1 VPAAQP
7 AGAPAT
13 DEPAAGFDALFG
25 LLHVQAHVVRAIDEA
40 LERAHATGITG
51 YEVLYRLARM
61 PGGAASVSDLAAQ
74 VVVGP
79 SRVSRVADGLAR
91 RGLLARCG
99 SPDDGRV
106 SIVRLTPAGEEVLGA
121 LQTTFEAAL
130 VEHFLSRLTCGQV
143 AALVDTARALGA
155 PHCGG

>member
-1 VPAAQP
+1 MAAAHP
-7 AGAPAT
+7 AGESAT
-13 DEPAAGFDALFG
+13 GEVAAGFDALFG

-61 PGGAASVSDLAAQ
+61 PASAASVRDLAAQ

-79 SRVSRVADGLAR
+79 SRVSRVVDGLER
-91 RGLLARCG
+91 RRLIARCG
-99 SPDDGRV
+99 SPHDGRV
-106 SIVRLTPAGEEVLGA
+106 SIVRLTAEGESLLAG
-121 LQTTFEAAL
+121 LQATFEAAL

-143 AALVDTARALGA
+143 AALVDAARALGA
-155 PHCGG
+155 PHCGT